1 MRLVHLRITLEQVV
15 VAENAP
21 WPYFCVILIGDIQ
34 VSKGGK
40 GVLGKLTTADW
51 FGDMRSP
58 NAMATLITLS
68 DSLVFQIT
76 AEDLAAS
83 ARSPD
88 MKLSGDVSSDKP
100 PSEPNQLEHMEFID
114 ATLGEGTFGK
124 ATQHSSCQFYLIMRC
139 RYSRAS
145 LQQHFR
151 ARAH

>member
-1 MRLVHLRITLEQVV
+1 M

-21 WPYFCVILIGDIQ
+21 WPYFCVILNGDIQ

-58 NAMATLITLS
+58 NALATLITLS
-68 DSLVFQIT
+68 DNLVVKIT
-76 AEDLAAS
+76 AEDLAAA

-88 MKLSGDVSSDKP
+88 MKLSGKVSSDKP

-124 ATQHSSCQFYLIMRC
+124 ARQHRLCQCYLIVRC
-139 RYSRAS
+139 RYSRVF
-145 LQQHFR
+145 LQQHLR